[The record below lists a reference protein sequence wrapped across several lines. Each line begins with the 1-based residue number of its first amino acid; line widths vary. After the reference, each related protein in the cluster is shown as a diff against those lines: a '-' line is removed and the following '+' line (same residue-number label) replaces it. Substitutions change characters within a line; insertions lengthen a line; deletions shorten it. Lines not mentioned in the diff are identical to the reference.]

1 VIDRIA
7 QRAFRKRQKAYFID
21 LEKEVVEMIDKI
33 QNLTNSNQG
42 LMELIERLQGENI
55 AVS

>member
-33 QNLTNSNQG
+33 QHLTNSNQG

-55 AVS
+55 AVR